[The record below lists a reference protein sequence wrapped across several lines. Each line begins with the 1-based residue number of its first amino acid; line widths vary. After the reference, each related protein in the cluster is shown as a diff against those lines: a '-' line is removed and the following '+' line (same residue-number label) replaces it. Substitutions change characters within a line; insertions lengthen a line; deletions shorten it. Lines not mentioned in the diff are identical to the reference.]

1 MKGIKTMKRDVQV
14 GVILG
19 VIILAIIGV
28 FLSTRTTVKE
38 PNIPIPEIEEDTQV
52 GILDIHDLPQDS
64 FDESQE
70 TFHEV
75 TTVQNSEQKKPATV
89 NTVKVEEYQMKDQD
103 NIIVGEWNKAKEEDN
118 NTTTNDQA
126 SYATA
131 TKEDWMDVSLEGKE
145 KITKKSQVY
154 KVQQKDDLSKIARKY
169 YGDASKWIIIFDAN
183 RSKIHDRNNLKIG
196 TELIIPEE
204 KIVSQKSKGE
214 IITPSLSQIIEVE
227 DTKSAVKTH
236 RVQQGDSLY
245 KLAVKYYD
253 NGAKWNK
260 ILDANKKTLKN
271 KKSLKVGQELI
282 IPEL

>member
-1 MKGIKTMKRDVQV
+1 MKRDVQV

-52 GILDIHDLPQDS
+52 GILDIHDLPQES
-64 FDESQE
+64 FDGPQESFRE
-70 TFHEV
+70 T
-75 TTVQNSEQKKPATV
+75 TTVQNGKQKESATV
-89 NTVKVEEYQMKDQD
+89 DTVKVEEQQTKEQD
-103 NIIVGEWNKAKEEDN
+103 NVIVGEWNKVQEEDSDV
-118 NTTTNDQA
+118 TTNDQA
-126 SYATA
+126 KATS
-131 TKEDWMDVSLEGKE
+131 TNENWMDVSLGGTGKTT
-145 KITKKSQVY
+145 TKFQIY
-154 KVQQKDDLSKIARKY
+154 KVQQKDDLSKIAKKY

-183 RSKIHDRNNLKIG
+183 RSKIHDRNNLQIG
-196 TELIIPEE
+196 TELVIPEA
-204 KIVSQKSKGE
+204 KRISQRSKVE
-214 IITPSLSQIIEVE
+214 ITTPPLSQIVKVK
-227 DTKSAVKTH
+227 DAKSEVKTH
-236 RVQQGDSLY
+236 IVQQGDSLY

-271 KKSLKVGQELI
+271 KKLLRVGQELI